1 MGYTDPGG
9 VVECDGLRRHPGDRI
24 MAKAGKKDNADEVVN
39 ICRNRRA
46 THDYEILDRIE
57 CGVVLVGTEVKS
69 LRDGHGNL
77 DDAYAR
83 VDDGEVWL
91 IGAEIPEYLFGNRL
105 NHKPKR
111 PRKLLLHRS
120 EIAKFAGKASDRGF
134 TLVPLRMYFKGG
146 RAKVEVAVA
155 KGKQGHDKRE
165 SMKTADA
172 RREIDRAMS
181 AKRKR

>member
-1 MGYTDPGG
+1 
-9 VVECDGLRRHPGDRI
+9 
-24 MAKAGKKDNADEVVN
+24 MAKAGKKDADGDEVVN

-46 THDYEILDRIE
+46 AHDYEIHDRIE

-69 LRDGHGNL
+69 LREGHASL

-91 IGAEIPEYLFGNRL
+91 IGAEIPEYPFGNRL

-111 PRKLLLHRS
+111 TRKLLLHRR
-120 EIAKFAGKASDRGF
+120 EIDKFAGKASERGF

-146 RAKVEVAVA
+146 KAKVEIAVA
-155 KGKQGHDKRE
+155 KGKQTHDKRE
-165 SMKTADA
+165 SVKKADA

-181 AKRKR
+181 RRKK